1 MHVSKKLPSVTTVM
15 LLGVTVGVS
24 SAQEVAAAPHVAV
37 WLLEERFNF

>member
-24 SAQEVAAAPHVAV
+24 SAQEVGAAAPTS
-37 WLLEERFNF
+37 LYGCLKSG